1 MVGYPL
7 VSRCHVIPDV
17 ALPDG
22 FGPTSGRSYPLVFGR
37 HRPRRRPH
45 PAGLPASV
53 REVVIV
59 KDELATDA
67 AVAMA
72 FRFAADA

>member
-1 MVGYPL
+1 
-7 VSRCHVIPDV
+7 
-17 ALPDG
+17 
-22 FGPTSGRSYPLVFGR
+22 
-37 HRPRRRPH
+37 
-45 PAGLPASV
+45 V